1 MKNKLLIFLV
11 LGIFSTFTGKAKSEE
26 ICNYSNEK
34 DYKICKR
41 NNSSIINPSY
51 PFDLKGGGEMRKYM
65 IYLWGKD
72 YDFCD
77 DLVKKGLGFNRINIG
92 SKKGK
97 ELIVSKGTFKNL
109 SADINVNQKE
119 NIPYEHIIKW
129 TKKDFSCW
137 QWPHVKYSISY
148 LDENYK
154 IRDLFFSTGPRTEKD
169 FMISGLLENISKLKN
184 NESRTVTRAM
194 NLKLNN
200 KEKELEIIKTIIKAS
215 DEKKNCLLVENL
227 KYPLLVSRYKELS
240 LNINPLRAKLDL
252 PPSTELKPICNL

>member
-1 MKNKLLIFLV
+1 MIIKLKNFFLIGTLS
-11 LGIFSTFTGKAKSEE
+11 LIAGGIKANEV
-26 ICNYSNEK
+26 CNYSNDK

-41 NNSSIINPSY
+41 NNSSITIPSY

-65 IYLWGKD
+65 IYLWEKD
-72 YDFCD
+72 YNFCD
-77 DLVKKGLGFNRINIG
+77 DLVKKGLGFNRINIE

-109 SADINVNQKE
+109 SADINVNKKE

-137 QWPHVKYSISY
+137 EWPHVKYSISY

-154 IRDLFFSTGPRTEKD
+154 IKDLFFSTGPRTEKD
-169 FMISGLLENISKLKN
+169 SMISGLLENISKLKN
-184 NESRTVTRAM
+184 DESRTVNAAI

-200 KEKELEIIKTIIKAS
+200 KKKELEIIKSIIRTS
-215 DEKKNCLLVENL
+215 DEKENCLLVENL

-240 LNINPLRAKLDL
+240 QDINPLRAKLDL
-252 PPSTELKPICNL
+252 PPSSDLKPVCN